1 MFIKPKKSLGQNFL
15 IDRNVLEQIVD
26 TVEISNKEVLE
37 IGPGSGNLTTFILK
51 KKPKKVY
58 TIEKDD
64 ELALLLQDKFTDEI
78 TIINDDVLK
87 ISEDKITSEKLTVFG
102 NLPYNI
108 STEILSKWITNL
120 DKKIW
125 FENLVLMFQ
134 KEVAERIIAKPNT
147 SKYGRLSILSNWKL
161 NIKKIMDIKPQSFS
175 PRPKID
181 STLLLFTPKEKFFEL
196 KNAKNLE
203 IITRVFFSQ
212 RRKMLKK
219 PFNQVFNNAK
229 EVADKFNIDLN
240 LRPQNLEPE
249 MYFKLVKEY
258 EKLRS

>member
-26 TVEISNKEVLE
+26 TVKITNKEVLE

-51 KKPKKVY
+51 KNPKKVY
-58 TIEKDD
+58 AIEKDN
-64 ELALLLQDKFTDEI
+64 ELAVLLQDKFANEI

-87 ISEDKITSEKLTVFG
+87 ISEDKISSEKLTVFG

-108 STEILSKWITNL
+108 STEILSKWIVNL

-125 FENLVLMFQ
+125 FESLVLMFQ
-134 KEVAERIIAKPNT
+134 KEVADRIIAESNT

-161 NIKKIMDIKPQSFS
+161 NIKKIIDIKPESFS

-181 STLLLFTPKEKFFEL
+181 STLLLFTPRENIFEL
-196 KNAKNLE
+196 NDAKNLE
-203 IITRVFFSQ
+203 MITRIFFSQ
-212 RRKMLKK
+212 RRKMVKK

-258 EKLRS
+258 ESLRR